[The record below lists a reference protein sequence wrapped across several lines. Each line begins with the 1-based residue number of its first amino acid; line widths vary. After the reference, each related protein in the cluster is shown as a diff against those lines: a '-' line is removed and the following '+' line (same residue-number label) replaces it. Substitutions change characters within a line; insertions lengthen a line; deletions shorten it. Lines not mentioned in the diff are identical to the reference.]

1 MGNKIVTFTEE
12 QLEDYQD
19 CTFFTR
25 KEILRVFKKFRELNP
40 SIVPKS
46 MTANEP
52 MTVRLP
58 LETVA
63 KMAEL
68 KENPFRHRICQ
79 VFSRDGNGI
88 SFEDFLDIFS
98 AFSEH
103 APRDIKVYYAFR
115 IYDFDGDQFLG
126 TGDLEQTLKL
136 LTRDELAPDEV
147 ALVSVKVLEEADVDD
162 DGKLSFGEFEHVI
175 TRSPDFLANFHIR
188 I

>member
-1 MGNKIVTFTEE
+1 
-12 QLEDYQD
+12 D

-40 SIVPKS
+40 SLVPKT

-52 MTVRLP
+52 VTVRVP
-58 LETVA
+58 IEIVT
-63 KMAEL
+63 KMPEL
-68 KENPFRHRICQ
+68 KENPFRERICT
-79 VFSRDGNGI
+79 VFSRDGQGI
-88 SFEDFLDIFS
+88 SFEDFLDLFS

-103 APRDIKVYYAFR
+103 APRDIKVQYAFR

-126 TGDLEQTLKL
+126 TSDLEKTLQL
-136 LTRDELAPDEV
+136 LTRDELSPDEV
-147 ALVSVKVLEEADVDD
+147 SLVSTKVLEEADVDD

-175 TRSPDFLANFHIR
+175 TRAPDFLTTFHIR